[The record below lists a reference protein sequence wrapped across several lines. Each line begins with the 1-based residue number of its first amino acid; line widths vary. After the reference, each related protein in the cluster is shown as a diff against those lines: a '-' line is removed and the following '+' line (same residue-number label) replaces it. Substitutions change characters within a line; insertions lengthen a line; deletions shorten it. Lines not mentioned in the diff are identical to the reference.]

1 MGCQA
6 GRARNSEE
14 VIGVHLTMTVR
25 DFVMLSLGEIVL
37 VLTFGI
43 GILVGCSLKRRES
56 DNGNRDEEENRNST
70 GVR

>member
-1 MGCQA
+1 
-6 GRARNSEE
+6 
-14 VIGVHLTMTVR
+14 MTVR

-56 DNGNRDEEENRNST
+56 DNGNRDEETNERD
-70 GVR
+70 